1 MTAPTLI
8 LYQRD
13 DCHLCDLA
21 LDVLAQGRAPAF
33 DSVFIDDDPRLE
45 ARYGERVPVLRDA
58 TRGVELDWPFDV
70 ARLRLWLAA
79 AALVVLP
86 TGASAGMPPAVG
98 DVDFANTGGI
108 ARAEASPWIGK
119 RLVDILAVDDIDR
132 IVLTKAATSAPGD
145 VDLRNIREMLRA
157 ASSPARAEDLQG
169 RFGLLQL
176 GHPASTW
183 EGLLLMRA
191 GAILGFFIDDEVI
204 CLRGAAGEVACWR
217 R

>member
-1 MTAPTLI
+1 MTVPTLI

-21 LDVLAQGRAPAF
+21 LDVLAQARAPAF
-33 DSVFIDDDPRLE
+33 DSVFIDADQPLE
-45 ARYGERVPVLRDA
+45 ARYGARVPVLRDA
-58 TRGVELDWPFDV
+58 TRDVELDGPFDV

-79 AALVVLP
+79 AALVLP
-86 TGASAGMPPAVG
+86 TVASAGVPPAVG

-108 ARAEASPWIGK
+108 APAEASPWIG
-119 RLVDILAVDDIDR
+119 RCIEDVIAVDDIDR
-132 IVLTKAATSAPGD
+132 IVLTKAVTSAPGD
-145 VDLRNIREMLRA
+145 VDLRNIREILRA
-157 ASSPARAEDLQG
+157 ASTPAGAEDLQG

-176 GHPASTW
+176 GHPATTW

-204 CLRGAAGEVACWR
+204 CLRGAAGEMGCWR